1 LRKFNIPH
9 KFEFT
14 SIIQLYAQWIREGKL
29 KVNSDWNRDLKIKF
43 TVQDPCNIVR
53 KTLREEMADELRF
66 VVKTVVGEENF
77 VDMVPCGVNNYCCGG
92 GGGALQG
99 GFTQERRAYGKVKY
113 DQVMATGAKYVI
125 APCHN
130 CHSQIE
136 DMGHHYRR
144 RIPRRFTCG
153 PSCVWP
159 WAISARTNAAIWD
172 RIWQTMGCRRR
183 TEVGGRMSENQW
195 LKTEDRRRN
204 SELRNFGTGSNGER

>member
-14 SIIQLYAQWIREGKL
+14 SIIQLYANWIREGKL
-29 KVNSDWNRDLKIKF
+29 KVNSDWNKDLKIKF

-99 GFTQERRAYGKVKY
+99 GFTEERRAYGKIKF

-125 APCHN
+125 APATTATARSKIWATITAAAITC
-130 CHSQIE
+130 C
-136 DMGHHYRR
+136 
-144 RIPRRFTCG
+144 TCG
-153 PSCVWP
+153 PSCAWP
-159 WAISARTNAAIWD
+159 WAFSAKTNAAIWD
-172 RIWQTMGCRRR
+172 RTWQDTGFRRK
-183 TEVGGRMSENQW
+183 TEVRGRKSENRW

-204 SELRNFGTGSNGER
+204 SELRN